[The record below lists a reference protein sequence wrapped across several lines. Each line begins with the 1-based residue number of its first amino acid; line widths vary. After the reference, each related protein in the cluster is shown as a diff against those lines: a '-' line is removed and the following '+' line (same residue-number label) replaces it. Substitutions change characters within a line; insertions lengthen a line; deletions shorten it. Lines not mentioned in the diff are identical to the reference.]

1 MTLLSAVLVVIA
13 LVPLPASILL
23 AAQMLA
29 SLKRRPDR
37 LQSRTGTGTGAACPA
52 FTVVVPAHDEATVI
66 AATIRSLRAQLRS
79 DDRLLVVAD
88 NCTDD
93 TAAIARSE
101 GAMVTERFD
110 AERRGKGYALE
121 WGVRHDLA
129 RATAVTIVVDADCL
143 VSPGGLEA
151 LAREAAVSG
160 RPVQGDYLLEAPA
173 GAGPGTRFSAFAIR
187 IKNRARLLGSQRLG
201 IPCVLTGSGMAF
213 PRAVLDDIHLG
224 SGEIVEDLLM
234 SVDLALAGAPARFC
248 PDARITS
255 PLPLDRAAAD
265 GQRARWERGYLSVAR
280 RFAWRL
286 VAAGVRRRSPRLIAM
301 GIDIAIPPLSLF
313 AVALMGLVVVT
324 LAGMLFGASPAG
336 FIIAAIQLAVFLIT
350 VTTGWLVYG
359 RDLLNFGD
367 FIALPLKIFA
377 KIPFYVRLVRR
388 PQQGWVRTARDS
400 EDREP

>member
-13 LVPLPASILL
+13 LVPLPASMLL

-66 AATIRSLRAQLRS
+66 AATIRSLRAQLRP

-143 VSPGGLEA
+143 VSPGGW
-151 LAREAAVSG
+151 R
-160 RPVQGDYLLEAPA
+160 
-173 GAGPGTRFSAFAIR
+173 
-187 IKNRARLLGSQRLG
+187 
-201 IPCVLTGSGMAF
+201 
-213 PRAVLDDIHLG
+213 
-224 SGEIVEDLLM
+224 
-234 SVDLALAGAPARFC
+234 
-248 PDARITS
+248 
-255 PLPLDRAAAD
+255 
-265 GQRARWERGYLSVAR
+265 RWHAR
-280 RFAWRL
+280 RR
-286 VAAGVRRRSPRLIAM
+286 
-301 GIDIAIPPLSLF
+301 
-313 AVALMGLVVVT
+313 
-324 LAGMLFGASPAG
+324 
-336 FIIAAIQLAVFLIT
+336 
-350 VTTGWLVYG
+350 
-359 RDLLNFGD
+359 
-367 FIALPLKIFA
+367 
-377 KIPFYVRLVRR
+377 
-388 PQQGWVRTARDS
+388 
-400 EDREP
+400 